1 MATFLH
7 LSDTHLGSAV
17 YGSETRRSDFTDAF
31 VQAVEVAVDEAVD
44 AVVHTGDLTDS
55 SDWDENL
62 PERVLEA
69 LEALRDAGI
78 PFYFVLGNHD
88 TTDSGRPQAWVGE
101 LESAGLG
108 TRLSTDA
115 HDVAGV
121 AVYGV
126 DHHDADWWRGH
137 DVEFEPAV
145 GDPPT
150 LLCLHQTVEPFCP
163 PGEGELDLAAFLD
176 RSAVPFDAV
185 LLGHRHATV
194 ERDVDGTLATYAG
207 TTERVSRAESDNKP
221 KVNLVTVT
229 DDGVERAARELD
241 TRPFAERT
249 VVAGPATDEETLG
262 DELRS
267 SLPAGG
273 VLTLH
278 LVARDGTPVSTADVE
293 RMVAPLDPVDV
304 DVRDAPDRW
313 QAEAGVYECEPADLD
328 SVADRAREAAAS
340 AEESGATVEETA
352 ASTEETAATAG
363 TGEPSAT
370 EPEPAS
376 AYEAYVAGLDPRDG
390 VCDFV
395 FEPSRWAAHFDV
407 DADRDRWAC
416 PRAADDGCCAF
427 HAPLADR
434 DCSPEEAADRLCDAI
449 ESDGDNEFVGA
460 RFRSLDL
467 SYRNLDSPDRYPI
480 DLSYARV
487 DDGVDLSQAV
497 VRNQLR
503 LAGLSTRRLHAEAA
517 TLEASV
523 DARGL
528 DVDGTVEF
536 ASTRFERSATFADA
550 SFQTARFDSCSFD
563 GDVSF
568 VDATFDHDA
577 SFERAS
583 FQGRAR
589 FDDATFRGDA
599 GFEHAEFAR
608 QVKFN
613 GAAFEDEA
621 SFRQAVFDGQTKFNH
636 ATFADRAE
644 FFAVQAQG
652 FLGFYGATFEDQATF
667 YGAGFGPTTHFRRT
681 TFDGRVDLRNATFGA
696 DAADFRDATF
706 GADADFTRARFD
718 GRAAFDDNDRY
729 GPATFD
735 AAATFTRAAFRD
747 DADFAGVSF
756 GGPARFDRTTWHGK
770 AEFGDAPDAAREHGP
785 AAFRDRAVFDRAK
798 FGDDVNLAGVAAD
811 GLLSAGDLQSRGVLD
826 ASRLTIRGGATFADS
841 EFRTLRLDAVRAP
854 GPDPVVTLAGAD
866 VARGSIDQRGDH
878 PPLVDLTGARLGS
891 VAVSGDDATA
901 PAFDTLLVNR
911 TEFDG
916 FEFTSVRDHV
926 PDSWALHRLADRY
939 DGVVRP
945 TLSARE
951 RETTYRNAK
960 NGADAVSDAAA
971 SAELF
976 QREMACRRERYRDGI
991 SAASTA
997 REHAAAVWRYGRN
1010 WVLGA
1015 TTGYG
1020 ERTGNVIAT
1029 GLVLALVAFPALYA
1043 LLDAVRP
1050 GELVGSYGTP
1060 LGYVQLSLEAFVAL
1074 VLGDNTAVAGPVAH
1088 LLVYGEALLG
1098 TLVVAMLVLTLTR
1111 SVYR

>member
-1 MATFLH
+1 MPTVLH

-17 YGSETRRSDFTDAF
+17 YGSAARRSDFTDAF
-31 VQAVEVAVDEAVD
+31 VQAVELAVDEAVD

-62 PERVLEA
+62 PERALDA
-69 LEALRDAGI
+69 LETLRDAGI
-78 PFYFVLGNHD
+78 PFLFVLGNHD

-115 HDVAGV
+115 TDVAGV

-126 DHHDADWWRGH
+126 DYHDADWWRSH
-137 DVEFEPAV
+137 DVEFEPAI

-176 RSAVPFDAV
+176 RSPVAFDAV
-185 LLGHRHATV
+185 LLGHKHATL

-207 TTERVSRAESDNKP
+207 TTERVTRAERDNTP

-229 DDGVERAARELD
+229 DDGVERTARDLE

-249 VVAGPATDEETLG
+249 VIAGPATDEETLG
-262 DELRS
+262 AELRS
-267 SLPAGG
+267 SLPDGG

-278 LVARDGTPVSTADVE
+278 LVARDGGPVSTADVE
-293 RMVAPLDPVDV
+293 RLVEPLDPVDV

-313 QAEAGVYECEPADLD
+313 QVEAGVYECGPDDLD
-328 SVADRAREAAAS
+328 GAGADGTPA
-340 AEESGATVEETA
+340 ETA
-352 ASTEETAATAG
+352 AAAETATAADTASTTG
-363 TGEPSAT
+363 TGQQAVT
-370 EPEPAS
+370 EPAS
-376 AYEAYVAGLDPRDG
+376 PYEAYVAGLEPRDG

-395 FEPSRWAAHFDV
+395 FEPSRWAAHFGV
-407 DADRDRWAC
+407 DPDRDRWAC
-416 PRAADDGCCAF
+416 PRAVDDGCCAF

-434 DCSPEEAADRLCDAI
+434 DRSPAETADAFCDAV
-449 ESDGDNEFVGA
+449 ESDGENEFVGA

-467 SYRNLDSPDRYPI
+467 SYRNLDSPDRYPV

-503 LAGLSTRRLHAEAA
+503 LDGLSTRRLHAEAA

-523 DARGL
+523 DAHRL

-536 ASTRFERSATFADA
+536 AGTRFERGASFNGS
-550 SFQTARFDSCSFD
+550 SFQTARFDDCVFD
-563 GDVSF
+563 GGASF

-577 SFERAS
+577 TFERAS
-583 FQGRAR
+583 FQGHAR

-599 GFEHAEFAR
+599 GFEHAAFAR
-608 QVKFN
+608 QARFDD
-613 GAAFEDEA
+613 ATFEAEG
-621 SFRQAVFDGQTKFNH
+621 SFRQATFDGQTKFNH
-636 ATFADRAE
+636 ATFADHAE
-644 FFAVQAQG
+644 FFAVHAQG
-652 FLGFYGATFEDQATF
+652 FLGFYDATFEDQATF
-667 YGAGFGPTTHFRRT
+667 YGAGLGPTTHFRRT
-681 TFDGRVDLRNATFGA
+681 TFDGPADLRNATFGS
-696 DAADFRDATF
+696 DVADFRAATF
-706 GADADFTRARFD
+706 RGDADFTRARFD
-718 GRAAFDDNDRY
+718 GRTAFDGSHRY

-747 DADFAGVSF
+747 DADFVGVTF

-770 AEFGDAPDAAREHGP
+770 AEFGDAPDATREHGT

-798 FGDDVNLAGVAAD
+798 FNDDVNLSGVRFD
-811 GLLSAGDLQSRGVLD
+811 GLLSASDLQSRGVLD
-826 ASRLTIRGGATFADS
+826 ASRATIRDGATFADS
-841 EFRTLRLDAVRAP
+841 ELRALRLDAVTAP

-866 VARGSIDQRGDH
+866 VARGSIGQRGDH
-878 PPLVDLTGARLGS
+878 PPLVDLTDARLGS
-891 VAVSGDDATA
+891 VDVSGDDAAA

-916 FEFTSVRDHV
+916 FEFTSVHDHV

-939 DGVVRP
+939 DDIVRP
-945 TLSARE
+945 TPSARD

-960 NGADAVSDAAA
+960 NGADAVSDATA

-976 QREMACRRERYRDGI
+976 QREMACRRERYRDDVAA
-991 SAASTA
+991 AASA
-997 REHAAAVWRYGRN
+997 RQRAAALWRYGRN
-1010 WVLGA
+1010 LVLGA

-1029 GLVLALVAFPALYA
+1029 GLVLALGLFPALYA
-1043 LLDAVRP
+1043 LLNAVRP
-1050 GELVGSYGTP
+1050 GELVGSYSSP
-1060 LGYVQLSLEAFVAL
+1060 LGYLQLSLEAFVAL
-1074 VLGDNTAVAGPVAH
+1074 VLGDSTAVAGPVAH